1 MPSNEVDDSNKRR
14 RTSPKSHLAE
24 DLKTSPTVSQNSPVA
39 LGGPQA
45 TSSKVVM
52 AENVEV
58 SNQDRMSG
66 AFCAD
71 EFAHSTHAGKSCLVV
86 EIFAG
91 SCRLSKAC
99 KDVGFRA
106 TAVDKIKS
114 RSENFTVYQ
123 CDLGDPLQLKLLKEY
138 LAAEVDS
145 LVHAHF
151 APSCGTASRAREKR
165 IPNVPLHRQPRPLR
179 SDEHPEG
186 LPHLS
191 PNEAERVR
199 LANLSYD
206 ATMEL
211 ISLLVDLGVSC
222 SCENP
227 SNSLFWKYVEIRRGL
242 AAIGGFFTAFHSC
255 MHGGARDKST
265 TFWSH
270 NPRSKD
276 VNLFESLSV
285 FCDGSHQH
293 APWVPKNHQGKMHYP
308 TSEEAAYPVVLC
320 QRMAHILKGEAVA
333 RGFSFPDSMQQQ
345 LQHDLDTGKRQL
357 FANQSRHQHLKPL
370 VSEFSRYQ
378 ALVIDVAHS
387 SEVAVLITNL
397 PRGSKVCSR
406 RTLQGVWSRDELQ
419 KEHHKAIFA
428 PSWHD
433 GSITELVQVGVP
445 KEPEVFLKDAVS
457 AGHPRD
463 MLARA
468 PDTVVKLLK
477 DLVNK
482 PLHCRLEKR
491 AGFFKKWL
499 KRSLELKEEEAKL
512 HSELPEHLR
521 RLLVGKRLLLW
532 KEILIDLN
540 YPDVDIVDDIVK
552 GFPIT
557 GWSKKT
563 GVFQTN
569 VRKPDYGVDQLV
581 KRSKGLNA
589 AVVKSLEGEP
599 WTEVDEKVWEE
610 TMQELERGWISE
622 PKSQP
627 FEFVAKRFGLV
638 QKNKVRMIDDF
649 TICGVNG
656 AFGLKE
662 KLRVQSVDELSS
674 YLALV
679 MNDPGFPAKLNLV
692 GRTYDLKSA
701 YKQFGLDV
709 FHSNHCRVG
718 VKSPGGN
725 VRKFSVNALPF
736 GATGSVAAFLRI
748 AASVSYIALVGL
760 QVVLTNFFDDFT
772 VVCDAEECKSVD
784 FYLTGL
790 FKLLG
795 LEYASEGDKAPPF
808 SDSFGSLGILFNLTR
823 IRDGFFT
830 LEHTDRRREELLA
843 SVDEIMKF
851 DHCRTK
857 DLEKLHGRLV
867 WFGSFVFGRQMNVA
881 LRTLNRFA
889 HSQSKS
895 VALSDELEAT
905 LTAIRDRLLSA
916 VPAKI
921 SKSISQT
928 WIIFT
933 DGAYEPTSAV
943 PASIGGVLVDPG
955 GQVVQFFGEQI
966 NPSLLSDFEA
976 ASNHPIY
983 ELEVLPVLVATSI
996 WADSIKQ
1003 SQVVYYIDNEAAKS
1017 AFIQGVGFT
1026 DVAKSITSLF
1036 DSLETR
1042 LCIISWFG
1050 RVASHS
1056 NLSDGPS
1063 RLQFGSELLAN
1074 AVRVPL
1080 KLPHHVSN
1088 LGDGFG

>member
-1 MPSNEVDDSNKRR
+1 MQSNEISDSNKHR
-14 RTSPKSHLAE
+14 RTSSDKPLDE
-24 DLKTSPTVSQNSPVA
+24 DLKPSPTVSQKSPNS
-39 LGGPQA
+39 LGGSQA
-45 TSSKVVM
+45 ASSSVVV
-52 AENVEV
+52 AEHMEM
-58 SNQDRMSG
+58 SNHDKLSG

-71 EFAHSTHAGKSCLVV
+71 EFSQSTNAGKSWLVI

-106 TAVDKIKS
+106 TAVDKVKS
-114 RSENFTVYQ
+114 RSENFTIYQ

-138 LAAEVDS
+138 LAAEADS

-179 SDEHPEG
+179 SE
-186 LPHLS
+186 LPNLS
-191 PNEAERVR
+191 PKEKERVR
-199 LANLSYD
+199 LANISYD

-211 ISLLVDLGVSC
+211 IDFLVGLGVSC
-222 SCENP
+222 SVENP
-227 SNSLFWKYVEIRRGL
+227 SNSLFWKYVTIRRGL
-242 AAIGGFFTAFHSC
+242 AAIGGLLTAFHSC

-293 APWVPKNHQGKMHYP
+293 APWVPKNLQGKMHYP
-308 TSEEAAYPVVLC
+308 TSEETAYPVILC
-320 QRMAHILKGEAVA
+320 QRIAHILKCEAVA
-333 RGFSFPDSMQQQ
+333 RGFSFPDSMQHQ
-345 LQHDLDTGKRQL
+345 LEHDLDTGKRQL

-370 VSEFSRYQ
+370 VSEFSSYQ
-378 ALVIDVAHS
+378 PFVIDVAHS
-387 SEVAVLITNL
+387 SEVTVLMAKL

-419 KEHHKAIFA
+419 KEHHNAIFA

-433 GSITELVQVGVP
+433 GSVTELVQVGIP
-445 KEPEVFLKDAVS
+445 KDPEVFLKDAVR

-468 PDTVVKLLK
+468 PDTVVKLLG

-491 AGFFKKWL
+491 AKFFKKWL

-512 HSELPEHLR
+512 HDELPEHLR

-532 KEILIDLN
+532 KEILTDLH
-540 YPDVDIVDDIVK
+540 YPDVSVVDDIVK

-569 VRKPDYGVDQLV
+569 VRKPDYGVDQLI

-589 AVVKSLEGEP
+589 AVVKSLDGEP
-599 WTEVDEKVWEE
+599 WTDVDVKVWEE
-610 TMQELERGWISE
+610 TMLELERGWISE
-622 PKSQP
+622 PIPQS

-674 YLALV
+674 YLAMV

-701 YKQFGLDV
+701 YKQFGVDV

-718 VKSPGGN
+718 VKSPEGD
-725 VRKFSVNALPF
+725 VKRFSVNALPF

-772 VVCDAEECKSVD
+772 VVCDSEECNSVD

-790 FKLLG
+790 FRLLG

-808 SDSFGSLGILFNLTR
+808 SDSFGSLGILFNLTQL
-823 IRDGFFT
+823 RDGFFT
-830 LEHTDRRREELLA
+830 LEHTDRRREELL
-843 SVDEIMKF
+843 SCVDELMKL
-851 DHCRTK
+851 DRCHAK
-857 DLEKLHGRLV
+857 ELEKLHGRLV

-881 LRTLNRFA
+881 LRTLNRYA
-889 HSQSKS
+889 HSQSRTIAVS
-895 VALSDELEAT
+895 GELKDT
-905 LTAIRDRLLSA
+905 LTAIKGRLLSA
-916 VPAKI
+916 VPAKV

-933 DGAYEPTSAV
+933 DGAYEPTSAIS
-943 PASIGGVLVDPG
+943 ASIGGVLVDPG
-955 GQVVQFFGEQI
+955 GTVVQFFGEQV
-966 NPSLLSDFEA
+966 NSSLLADFES

-983 ELEVLPVLVATSI
+983 ELEVLPVLVATAV
-996 WADSIKQ
+996 WADLIKH

-1063 RLQFGSELLAN
+1063 RLQFGSHLLAN

-1080 KLPHHVSN
+1080 KLPHHVSD
-1088 LGDGFG
+1088 LGNGFG